1 MSIILDVAVLVVI
14 LISVFLSAKKGFVKT
29 IVEVVGYIAAF
40 ALAFS
45 LSTPIATYTYDS
57 FIGPTVEKS
66 LTESAGNIADSSAN
80 GLFETLPDI
89 ITENAENFGISV
101 EKILEDV
108 SGTVVN
114 NSAETISTISDDMV
128 KPITV
133 KLIGMAATV
142 LIFLLLSVVVN
153 LLANVLNKLFSFSI
167 IGKVNTTLGG
177 VIGLLKG
184 AVIVA
189 VMCVA
194 ISLIVNLSGEGFWIF
209 TPQNIDGTYLFKY
222 LSQIIL

>member
-14 LISVFLSAKKGFVKT
+14 FISVFLSAKKGFVKT

-57 FIGPTVEKS
+57 FIGPAVEKS
-66 LTESAGNIADSSAN
+66 LTESAGSIADSTAN
-80 GLFETLPDI
+80 SLFETLPDI
-89 ITENAENFGISV
+89 ITQNAENFGISV
-101 EKILEDV
+101 ENILEDA
-108 SGTVVN
+108 SGTVAD
-114 NSAETISTISDDMV
+114 NSTETISAISGDIV
-128 KPITV
+128 KPIMV

-184 AVIVA
+184 TVIAA

-209 TPQNIDGTYLFKY
+209 TPQNIGGTYLFKY
-222 LSQIIL
+222 LSQII